1 MELGTSLCFS
11 LTLDVGDIF
20 LRKRSKFK
28 MSAQVI
34 IFVGLFMVFC
44 DIASAQIS
52 CAQIDFNRT
61 SYSEFQECIGKY
73 HPIFSIKDY
82 ASNGEIKPYRATS
95 RYFLSNNFNLYSC
108 VESAMY
114 FAIDTNTTI
123 EAAIFLKSVDGSF
136 LEIVI
141 YDADRKERIDAL
153 RSDGTAGWL
162 ILKKQMLYTIHKARV
177 IFRLFCLSFSLKLIS
192 RQYFQ
197 LTDRNNCIYGPEKF
211 NLNRIYTHIKFGH

>member
-1 MELGTSLCFS
+1 MELDTSLCFS
-11 LTLDVGDIF
+11 STLDFGDIF
-20 LRKRSKFK
+20 LRKRSKFE

-34 IFVGLFMVFC
+34 IFVAFFMVFC

-61 SYSEFQECIGKY
+61 SYSEFQECKGKY

-82 ASNGEIKPYRATS
+82 ASNGEIKPYRPTS

-108 VESAMY
+108 VESVMY
-114 FAIDTNTTI
+114 FAINTNTTI

-136 LEIVI
+136 LEIVV

-162 ILKKQMLYTIHKARV
+162 ILKKQILYTINKARV
-177 IFRLFCLSFSLKLIS
+177 IFRFFCLSFILKLIS
-192 RQYFQ
+192 PQYF
-197 LTDRNNCIYGPEKF
+197 
-211 NLNRIYTHIKFGH
+211 